1 MEIRSREEWGNCRLL
16 RTQIDIEE
24 LGTVEVLE
32 VIQNIKDDI
41 GEPYEVYEAVVSS
54 NIIFPNMGAI
64 NTKEEKEFWM
74 DEIYKFLDKEL
85 PNRYQ
90 VRIFN

>member
-32 VIQNIKDDI
+32 VIQYIKEDVGD
-41 GEPYEVYEAVVSS
+41 PYEAVVSS
-54 NIIFPNMGAI
+54 NILFPNMGAI
-64 NTKEEKEFWM
+64 NTEEEKEFWM
-74 DEIYKFLDKEL
+74 EEIYKFLDKEL
-85 PNRYQ
+85 PNRYIKPIWE
-90 VRIFN
+90 VA

>member
-32 VIQNIKDDI
+32 VIQYIKEDVGD
-41 GEPYEVYEAVVSS
+41 PYEAVVSS
-54 NIIFPNMGAI
+54 NILFPNMVAI
-64 NTKEEKEFWM
+64 KSVEEKEFWM
-74 DEIYKFLDKEL
+74 EEIYKFLDKEL
-85 PNRYQ
+85 PNRYIKPIWE
-90 VRIFN
+90 VA

>member
-32 VIQNIKDDI
+32 VIQYIKEDVGD
-41 GEPYEVYEAVVSS
+41 PYETVVSS
-54 NIIFPNMGAI
+54 NILFPNLGAI

-85 PNRYQ
+85 PNRYIKPIWE
-90 VRIFN
+90 VA

>member
-32 VIQNIKDDI
+32 VIQYIKEDVGD
-41 GEPYEVYEAVVSS
+41 PYETVVSS
-54 NIIFPNMGAI
+54 NILFPNLGAI

-85 PNRYQ
+85 PNRY
-90 VRIFN
+90 VKPIWEEA

>member
-32 VIQNIKDDI
+32 VIQYIKEDVGD
-41 GEPYEVYEAVVSS
+41 PYETVVSS
-54 NIIFPNMGAI
+54 NILFPNMGAI
-64 NTKEEKEFWM
+64 NSVEEKEFWM
-74 DEIYKFLDKEL
+74 DEIYKLLDKEL
-85 PNRYQ
+85 PNRYIKPIWE
-90 VRIFN
+90 VA

>member
-1 MEIRSREEWGNCRLL
+1 MEIRSREEWGHCRLL

-32 VIQNIKDDI
+32 VIQYIKEDVGD
-41 GEPYEVYEAVVSS
+41 PYEAVVSS
-54 NIIFPNMGAI
+54 NILFPNMEAI
-64 NTKEEKEFWM
+64 NSVEEKEFWM

-85 PNRYQ
+85 PNRY
-90 VRIFN
+90 VKPIWEVA

>member
-32 VIQNIKDDI
+32 VIQYIKEDVGD
-41 GEPYEVYEAVVSS
+41 PYEAVVSS
-54 NIIFPNMGAI
+54 NILFPNLGAI
-64 NTKEEKEFWM
+64 NTVEEKEFWM
-74 DEIYKFLDKEL
+74 DKIYKFLDEEL
-85 PNRYQ
+85 PNRY
-90 VRIFN
+90 VKPIWEVA

>member
-32 VIQNIKDDI
+32 VIQYIKEDVGD
-41 GEPYEVYEAVVSS
+41 PYEAVVSS
-54 NIIFPNMGAI
+54 NILFPNMGAI
-64 NTKEEKEFWM
+64 NTVEEKEFWM
-74 DEIYKFLDKEL
+74 EEIYKFLDKEL
-85 PNRYQ
+85 PNRYIKPIWE
-90 VRIFN
+90 VA

>member
-16 RTQIDIEE
+16 RTQIDVEE
-24 LGTVEVLE
+24 LGTVEILE
-32 VIQNIKDDI
+32 VIQYIKEDVGD
-41 GEPYEVYEAVVSS
+41 PYETVVSS
-54 NIIFPNMGAI
+54 NILFPNMGAI

-85 PNRYQ
+85 PNRY
-90 VRIFN
+90 VKPIWEEA

>member
-1 MEIRSREEWGNCRLL
+1 MEIRSREEWSNCRLL

-32 VIQNIKDDI
+32 VIQYIKEDVGD
-41 GEPYEVYEAVVSS
+41 PYEAVVSS
-54 NIIFPNMGAI
+54 NILFPSMGAI
-64 NTKEEKEFWM
+64 NSVEEKEFWM

-85 PNRYQ
+85 PNRYIKPIWE
-90 VRIFN
+90 VA

>member
-24 LGTVEVLE
+24 LGTVEILE
-32 VIQNIKDDI
+32 VIQYIKEDVGD
-41 GEPYEVYEAVVSS
+41 PYEAVVSS
-54 NIIFPNMGAI
+54 NILFPNMVAI
-64 NTKEEKEFWM
+64 NSVEEKEFWM

-85 PNRYQ
+85 PNRYIKPIWE
-90 VRIFN
+90 VA

>member
-32 VIQNIKDDI
+32 VIQYVKEDVGD
-41 GEPYEVYEAVVSS
+41 PYETVVSS
-54 NIIFPNMGAI
+54 NILFPNLGAI

-85 PNRYQ
+85 PNRY
-90 VRIFN
+90 VKPIWEEA

>member
-32 VIQNIKDDI
+32 VIQYIKEHVGD
-41 GEPYEVYEAVVSS
+41 PYEAVVSS
-54 NIIFPNMGAI
+54 NILFPNMGAI
-64 NTKEEKEFWM
+64 NSVEEKEFWM
-74 DEIYKFLDKEL
+74 EEIYKFLDKEL
-85 PNRYQ
+85 PNRYIKPIWE
-90 VRIFN
+90 VA

>member
-32 VIQNIKDDI
+32 VIQYIKEDVGD
-41 GEPYEVYEAVVSS
+41 PYETVVSS
-54 NIIFPNMGAI
+54 NILFPNLGAI
-64 NTKEEKEFWM
+64 NTVEEKEFWM
-74 DEIYKFLDKEL
+74 DKIYKFLDEEL
-85 PNRYQ
+85 PNRY
-90 VRIFN
+90 VKPIWEVA

>member
-16 RTQIDIEE
+16 RTQMDVEE
-24 LGTVEVLE
+24 LGTVEILE
-32 VIQNIKDDI
+32 VIQYIKEDVGD
-41 GEPYEVYEAVVSS
+41 PYETVVSS
-54 NIIFPNMGAI
+54 NILFPNMGAI

-85 PNRYQ
+85 PNRY
-90 VRIFN
+90 IKPIWEEA

>member
-32 VIQNIKDDI
+32 VIQYIKEDVGD
-41 GEPYEVYEAVVSS
+41 PYETVVSS
-54 NIIFPNMGAI
+54 NILFPNMGAI

-85 PNRYQ
+85 PNRY
-90 VRIFN
+90 VKPIWEEA

>member
-16 RTQIDIEE
+16 RTQIDVEE

-32 VIQNIKDDI
+32 VIQYIKEDVGD
-41 GEPYEVYEAVVSS
+41 PYEAVVSS
-54 NIIFPNMGAI
+54 NILFPNMGAI

-85 PNRYQ
+85 PNRYIKPIWE
-90 VRIFN
+90 VA